1 MNKEVE
7 VLVKAPYHS
16 GMIGCCAVEI
26 LKLLPICEQHHFIAT
41 LTVCLL

>member
-16 GMIGCCAVEI
+16 GTIGCCAVEI
-26 LKLLPICEQHHFIAT
+26 LKLLPVYEQHHFIRK
-41 LTVCLL
+41 LTFCLL